1 MRLPELV
8 KYIDDEKFNYFIVE
22 SCELKCFGFNLKNK
36 HQREAVDQLIQ
47 GASIFTINGWKVARQ
62 IPKWVNGFDAFLQF
76 MEDNWNIADKYE
88 YDFEIDI
95 NVDDK
100 NNVEDE
106 VDENGEDE
114 MEDVQEED
122 DDEEDE
128 DMSEEE
134 EESDENG
141 EDGSDDDEEENEEKK
156 KPGIVLNDGHMK
168 TKKAVKLDQYL
179 LKGSDDDEEDN
190 KKKKKSG
197 IALKSGDFQEKE
209 TTKLAQ
215 SSMSNEE
222 NLFNS
227 ICVGNM
233 KEKLADTKVIFF
245 KKDTV
250 DVHIS
255 GPYHN
260 VGKSHWVVVYGE
272 NKDAFMLKSA
282 FCAVYISCLLRQ
294 WKQVTKSNINVDH
307 CNTYYDIGIR
317 KHQFGSES
325 IWKRIGAKN
334 SPVNRVSFVYSHDI
348 KIGDTAGKEEVIGAI
363 NFFFMSM
370 KERVENP
377 IGPLLLDHIH
387 EKAEKFYNYFLG
399 ESKTEEMAAEK
410 ITRVIN
416 KHFSG
421 GPNMIWNDHL
431 NHWLVDYDIIR
442 ILRNHMGYKSWSEVQ
457 VKERQLCYKGY
468 TAKNDLPPWDVQK
481 ERY

>member
-1 MRLPELV
+1 
-8 KYIDDEKFNYFIVE
+8 
-22 SCELKCFGFNLKNK
+22 LKCFGFNLKNK
-36 HQREAVDQLIQ
+36 HQREAVNQLIQ
-47 GASIFTINGWKVARQ
+47 DASIFTINGWKISRQ

-76 MEDNWNIADKYE
+76 MEDNWNLADKYE
-88 YDFEIDI
+88 YDFEKDI
-95 NVDDK
+95 NNDDK

-106 VDENGEDE
+106 VDKNGEDE

-128 DMSEEE
+128 DMSEEK

-168 TKKAVKLDQYL
+168 KKKAVKLAQYL
-179 LKGSDDDEEDN
+179 FKGSDDDEEEN

-197 IALKSGDFQEKE
+197 IELKGGDFQKKE
-209 TTKLAQ
+209 TMMKLAQ

-250 DVHIS
+250 DVYIS

-260 VGKSHWVVVYGE
+260 TGKSHWVVVYGE

-282 FCAVYISCLLRQ
+282 FLAVYISCLLRQ

-325 IWKRIGAKN
+325 IWKCTGAKN
-334 SPVNRVSFVYSHDI
+334 SPVNRVSFVYSHDS

-387 EKAEKFYNYFLG
+387 EKAEKLYNYFLG
-399 ESKTEEMAAEK
+399 ESKTEELAAEK
-410 ITRVIN
+410 ITHVIN

-457 VKERQLCYKGY
+457 LKERQLCYKGY
-468 TAKNDLPPWDVQK
+468 TTKNDLPPWDVQK
-481 ERY
+481 ESF